1 MKSHR
6 YRVTIE
12 HLALPD
18 GTPPAA
24 SAPLHFEATN
34 HDDLLAIVARVR
46 QRGDFEGDEAA
57 AFAIGLKLLGEV
69 MLLNRGHPLFAEF
82 APHFGAF
89 MKHMKQ
95 STSKQAS

>member
-6 YRVTIE
+6 YRVTVE

-18 GTPPAA
+18 GTPPVAPAA
-24 SAPLHFEATN
+24 LHFEATN

-46 QRGDFEGDEAA
+46 QRGDFEGDHAA
-57 AFAIGLKLLGEV
+57 ALAIGMKLLGEV
-69 MLLNRGHPLFAEF
+69 MLLHRGHPLFAEF

-89 MKHMKQ
+89 MRHIKQ
-95 STSKQAS
+95 SPSKRAP